1 MLLGNHLGESPDF
14 AGFRMRGRARRL
26 GFLLLILLSSSKMLY
41 AREPFFAGLGS
52 YKQKV
57 TTESLRTQ
65 RYFNQGLAFYHG
77 FNHGEAIRSFQ
88 EAARIDPK
96 CAMAHW
102 GIALASGP
110 HINLAVVSPPA
121 AELAWK
127 ELALARKYSELA
139 STTEQELI
147 DALSYRYADPPPQ
160 DRAALDQSYAD
171 AMRGVWQKHPID
183 AEVGVLFA
191 EALMDLHPWNQW
203 SLEGF
208 PNSGTDEV
216 LATLDAVL
224 KLNPNHPF
232 ANHLYIHALEASP
245 HPERANAA
253 ADRLRKLQ
261 PSLAHNVH
269 MPSHIDVRCGRW
281 QQAIEGNLAA
291 VAADQQYRRVVGPP
305 QGFINIYVAHN
316 RHMLAYAA
324 MMSGQRALAMKHIRA
339 MIAEFPKGFL
349 EENALGVEGFMVMPL
364 EVMVRFGMWDAILAE
379 PKKHPNYMPATRAFQ
394 HAARAIAFA
403 AKSDT
408 EQARREQA
416 TFLDNAKLVSKEAT
430 FGNNSAEAMLDLLR
444 HMTEGEILVRENQLD
459 AGVAELREAIR
470 LEDALHYDEPPAWLI
485 PVRHSLGA
493 TLMRNGRAA
502 EAEQVYREDLTRL
515 PDNGWSLYGLAE
527 SLRMQDK
534 NAEEVQSTQAKF
546 RKIWAKADTQI
557 TSSCFCQPRV
567 AKR

>member
-1 MLLGNHLGESPDF
+1 MNSNRFGWIV
-14 AGFRMRGRARRL
+14 
-26 GFLLLILLSSSKMLY
+26 LLLLNVLPGTKMLC
-41 AREPFFAGLGS
+41 AREPFFDGLGS

-57 TTESLRTQ
+57 TTESSRAQ

-88 EAARIDPK
+88 EAVRIDPK

-121 AELAWK
+121 AQLAWN
-127 ELALARKYSELA
+127 ELKLAREKSERSSA
-139 STTEQELI
+139 TEQELI
-147 DALSYRYADPPPQ
+147 EALSHRYADPQPQ
-160 DRAALDQSYAD
+160 DRGPLDQAYAD
-171 AMRGVWQKHPID
+171 AMRGVWQKHSD
-183 AEVGVLFA
+183 NAEVGVLFA

-203 SLEGF
+203 SPEGS
-208 PNSGTDEV
+208 PNPGTDEV
-216 LATLDAVL
+216 IATLDAVL

-261 PSLAHNVH
+261 PRLAHNVH

-281 QQAIEGNLAA
+281 QQAIEANLAA
-291 VAADQQYRRVVGPP
+291 VAADREYRRVVGPP

-324 MMSGQRALAMKHIRA
+324 MMSGQQALAMKHIRA
-339 MIAEFPKGFL
+339 MIAEFPQGFL
-349 EENALGVEGFMVMPL
+349 KENALGVEGFMVMPL
-364 EVMVRFGMWDAILAE
+364 EVMVRFGMWDKILAE
-379 PKKHPNYMPATRAFQ
+379 PEDHPDYMPATRAFQ

-403 AKSDT
+403 AKGDP
-408 EQARREQA
+408 EHARREQA
-416 TFLDNAKLVSKEAT
+416 IFLENARLVTKEAT
-430 FGNNSAEAMLDLLR
+430 FGNNSAEAILDLLR
-444 HMTEGEILVRENQLD
+444 RMTEGEILVRENQPD
-459 AGVAELREAIR
+459 AGVAELREAIK

-502 EAEQVYREDLTRL
+502 EAEQVYREDLIRL

-527 SLRMQDK
+527 SLRAQHR
-534 NAEEVQSTQAKF
+534 NAEEVQSTMAKF

-557 TSSCFCQPRV
+557 TSSCFCQPRL